1 MLFSLMKD
9 KDLEEFVS
17 FFEDI
22 IAKWVVCTMKT
33 PRSLSGDEISK
44 RLLNHEWSEH
54 VLYKGKGDQQIY
66 LMKQR
71 LGKNSDLINH
81 LNAYFHHFHY

>member
-1 MLFSLMKD
+1 MIFSLMKD

-22 IAKWVVCTMKT
+22 IAKWVVCTMNI

-44 RLLNHEWSEH
+44 RLSEKGLFDVTVLNDPDEAFE
-54 VLYKGKGDQQIY
+54 YIET
-66 LMKQR
+66 
-71 LGKNSDLINH
+71 INH
-81 LNAYFHHFHY
+81 NYNTSNNISNL